1 MPRIIKNREVIE
13 DQWTLLPAEATLQD
27 ALDCK
32 QPIVPLALWQA
43 HPAELRQV
51 PALGV
56 WLDSDELVEDLAED
70 LGVFSL
76 IALNFPAFTDGRPFS
91 SARLLRERYGFT
103 KEVRAIGD
111 VLRDQLLMMQRC
123 GFDAFAIRN
132 DRDPHDA
139 LRALDELSVQYQAS
153 WDTPLPLFRRRTAV
167 SQPASAAAAI

>member
-70 LGVFSL
+70 LGVFNL

-91 SARLLRERYGFT
+91 SARLLRERYGST

-139 LRALDELSVQYQAS
+139 RSEE
-153 WDTPLPLFRRRTAV
+153 RRVGKECR
-167 SQPASAAAAI
+167 SRWSPYH